1 MKLYGYWRSS
11 SSWRVRIGLAIK
23 EIDYTYVPIH
33 LVDDGGQ
40 QHSEEYR
47 AMNPM
52 RQVPLLQ
59 WEEDGQVHRLA
70 QSMAILEYL
79 EEAHPSPS
87 FLAESQARRGRIRQ
101 LAELVNSG
109 IQPLQNL
116 AVIQKL
122 KAESDIDARRWCADW
137 IRRGLLAYEQSVADE
152 DGPFSVG
159 DRPTMADAC
168 LIPQLYN
175 ARRFDVELAELKRLL
190 AIEEAC
196 FDHRAFQVSHP
207 DEQPDA
213 AASR

>member
-23 EIDYTYVPIH
+23 EIDYRYVPIH
-33 LVDDGGQ
+33 LVNDGGE
-40 QHSEEYR
+40 QHGDAYR
-47 AMNPM
+47 ALNPM
-52 RQVPLLQ
+52 RQVPLLT
-59 WEEDGQVHRLA
+59 WEEGGQTHQLA

-79 EEAHPSPS
+79 EEAYPKPTL
-87 FLAESQARRGRIRQ
+87 LADSLSVRGRIRQ
-101 LAELVNSG
+101 LAEVVNSG

-122 KAESDIDARRWCADW
+122 KAETDVDARQWCADW
-137 IRRGLLAYEQSVADE
+137 IRRGLVAYQEMVSRE
-152 DGPFSVG
+152 DGPFSIG
-159 DRPTMADAC
+159 EKPTMADAC

-175 ARRFDVELAELKRLL
+175 ARRFDVELSDLERVL

-196 FDHRAFQVSHP
+196 FDHHAFQVSHP

-213 AASR
+213 VTTD